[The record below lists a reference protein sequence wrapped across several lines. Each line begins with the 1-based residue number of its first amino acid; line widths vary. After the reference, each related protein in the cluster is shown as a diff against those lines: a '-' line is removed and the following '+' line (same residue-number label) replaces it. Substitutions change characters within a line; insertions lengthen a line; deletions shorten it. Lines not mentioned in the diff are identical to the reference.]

1 MIKTMEFKLDT
12 RLWSTKARNLTPYV
26 PGEQPKH
33 NNLCKLNTNENPFP
47 PSPKVAEA
55 IAVALADQ
63 ADQLRLYP
71 APESDELR
79 QALAEA
85 YGLNLNQVFVG
96 NGSDEVLALVFA
108 SFFMKERPLL
118 APDISYSFYPVYAE
132 TFVGQSLAKAGYVT
146 AVINYRKAPQF
157 IYPEFVKDTAQAIAW
172 SHENADKFF
181 ADANRMAVVGHSAGA
196 FNAVAAVSNADFL
209 KPYGLQPS
217 DIKAVV
223 GIAGPYSYDFRKFS
237 SRTVFPEGATPD
249 EVMPDRLLKAGNS
262 GQQPDYLLMTAEN
275 DKVVH
280 ISNAEKM
287 VKALTDVGVNVSTEE
302 IKGATHA
309 SIIAAMSTSL
319 TWVNP
324 VREKVLTYLDQKLQ
338 SQPITTKA
346 KAS

>member
-1 MIKTMEFKLDT
+1 MSMQKYKKLSVSVAVT
-12 RLWSTKARNLTPYV
+12 GVALWSLHTTANASPGLKLLNAITPNGEVSVIKDLNYGNEPDQNLDIYYPKELAKAVDNHQKPSAEY
-26 PGEQPKH
+26 
-33 NNLCKLNTNENPFP
+33 PF
-47 PSPKVAEA
+47 V
-55 IAVALADQ
+55 
-63 ADQLRLYP
+63 
-71 APESDELR
+71 
-79 QALAEA
+79 
-85 YGLNLNQVFVG
+85 VFVHGGSWESG
-96 NGSDEVLALVFA
+96 NKDQ
-108 SFFMKERPLL
+108 
-118 APDISYSFYPVYAE
+118 YA
-132 TFVGQSLAKAGYVT
+132 FVGQSLAKAGYVT

-249 EVMPDRLLKAGNS
+249 EVMPDRLLKAGSS

-287 VKALTDVGVNVSTEE
+287 VKALTDVGANVSTEE

-324 VREKVLTYLDQKLQ
+324 VRAQVLTYLDQKLQ
-338 SQPITTKA
+338 PQTITTKA